1 MNVIGWKTKSI
12 VTVFVALFVIVS
24 AAGSFCFVSKD
35 ASAQNEALVYVVQV
49 NNVVEKGLLAYM
61 ERAFGEAE
69 EAGADHIILEIHT
82 PGGAVDAAGDIG
94 NLMQRTTIP
103 ITAFVNTDA
112 TSAGAFIALNA
123 DTIVMAP
130 TGAMGSAQV
139 VDLEGRAA
147 DEKAQSYWKSRMAAA
162 AEAAGRDPIYAIA
175 MVDPSVE
182 IEGLVTDGQL
192 LNFRADEALEH
203 GYAEAIASNLQEVLQ
218 SLGLE
223 QARVVEVEITWAEQ
237 LARFI
242 THPIVASILLSV
254 ASLGLILEL
263 YSPGFGVPGILGIA
277 ALLLFFFGHT
287 VAGFAGMEAILLL
300 IAGLIL
306 IVIEMF
312 MPGFG
317 IFGILGIVAVG
328 ASLTLASE
336 SVIIGL
342 QNLGI
347 ALLLT
352 IVAAAI
358 LSRYLHTKG
367 VWSRLVLQEELS
379 TEESRAVLQQ
389 KSALVGKTG
398 IALTKLRPSGAV
410 QIDGQRYDVVSDGT
424 MIDRGAKV
432 KVIKV
437 EGPRIVV
444 TEVDDDPEA

>member
-1 MNVIGWKTKSI
+1 MNVIGWKIKSI
-12 VTVFVALFVIVS
+12 VTVFVALFVLVS
-24 AAGSFCFVSKD
+24 AAGSFCFVPKD
-35 ASAQNEALVYVVQV
+35 ASAQDEALVYVVQV

-182 IEGLVTDGQL
+182 IEGLVTDEQL

-218 SLGLE
+218 FLGLE

-263 YSPGFGVPGILGIA
+263 YSPGFGVPGILGIV

-287 VAGFAGMEAILLL
+287 VAGFAGMEAILLF

-410 QIDGQRYDVVSDGT
+410 KIDGQRYDVVSDGT

-444 TEVDDDPEA
+444 TEVDDDLEA

>member
-1 MNVIGWKTKSI
+1 MNVIGWKIKSI
-12 VTVFVALFVIVS
+12 VTVFVALFVLVS
-24 AAGSFCFVSKD
+24 AAGSFCFVPKD
-35 ASAQNEALVYVVQV
+35 ASAQDEALVYVVQV

-182 IEGLVTDGQL
+182 IEGLVTDEQL

-218 SLGLE
+218 FLGLE

-263 YSPGFGVPGILGIA
+263 YSPGFGVPGILGIV

-287 VAGFAGMEAILLL
+287 VAGFAGMEAILLF

-367 VWSRLVLQEELS
+367 VCSRLVLQEELS

-410 QIDGQRYDVVSDGT
+410 KIDGQRYDVVSDGT

-444 TEVDDDPEA
+444 TEVDDDLEA